1 MPSGRKRQQPEKPL
15 PTFFLDREVGRHVVA
30 NAIRARGCA
39 VLPMADVY
47 SGGADQRVPD
57 DEWIEHAGREGWIAV
72 TKDYS
77 IIRDHSEDLRR
88 SELRVFAFNNASISG
103 DEMANRLD
111 RHFNRILRRAAKPGP
126 YVYVIGKDELE
137 LRWPRA

>member
-1 MPSGRKRQQPEKPL
+1 MP
-15 PTFFLDREVGRHVVA
+15 DNVW
-30 NAIRARGCA
+30 IMRAGHERW
-39 VLPMADVY
+39 V
-47 SGGADQRVPD
+47 
-57 DEWIEHAGREGWIAV
+57 AV
-72 TKDYS
+72 TKDYP

-88 SELRVFAFNNASISG
+88 SGLRVFAFNNASISG

-137 LRWPRA
+137 LRWPRD